1 MNTQNKLSISMAVFF
16 VFVMAFFSY
25 LILQEKGNPLIKIKL
40 EKKLTTYIN
49 NHYQE
54 IIDDVEIGKLHYDHS
69 YYINVYN
76 KNNHN
81 LFFKVIYKN
90 KKIASTYKEDYVLG
104 KTLLKKYEKSIE
116 SELKSKKYQSIKVHF
131 LDNLNDFDTS
141 TKNKLLNNNSIK
153 SLPIYK
159 IELTKKVKT
168 VNSNSI
174 KKLIT
179 DFYYYCNNKKIK
191 PKYYSF
197 VINDNIVLTKV
208 TEDIILY
215 RLDDVIND
223 KLILEEKK
231 KNE

>member
-1 MNTQNKLSISMAVFF
+1 MAVFF

-159 IELTKKVKT
+159 IE
-168 VNSNSI
+168 
-174 KKLIT
+174 
-179 DFYYYCNNKKIK
+179 
-191 PKYYSF
+191 
-197 VINDNIVLTKV
+197 
-208 TEDIILY
+208 
-215 RLDDVIND
+215 
-223 KLILEEKK
+223 
-231 KNE
+231 